1 MRRLQELSA
10 PAHHLGKLIAT
21 HAGTCP
27 KIRSSLHLPD
37 RGPGFADDYEKLL
50 ERQLSAVTT
59 RKRTARPQKMPKCR
73 RSALPWTL
81 DDLLKMG
88 KARLPR

>member
-1 MRRLQELSA
+1 MVSSETSA
-10 PAHHLGKLIAT
+10 SSNLGRLIAT
-21 HAGTCP
+21 HAGNCP
-27 KIRSSLHLPD
+27 KIRSSLHSPTA
-37 RGPGFADDYEKLL
+37 GPGLPMITKSSSEK
-50 ERQLSAVTT
+50 LSAVTT
-59 RKRTARPQKMPKCR
+59 RKRTARPQKMPKWR